1 MSRLLWYNWS
11 FLFKYQKD
19 ALRNGFFFPLFAWKN
34 LFAMLDNSLSWGKTL
49 LCNNFLSEGTDR
61 QAGAGTVS
69 DATESLQMFL
79 CVAFFSTEEMAVY
92 PEEMDKLSM
101 VIPYRTSH
109 CQFEDS
115 GGGSEETSGVPTA
128 AFIIRIIDCSRIGVQ
143 LFGNGHSVA

>member
-1 MSRLLWYNWS
+1 
-11 FLFKYQKD
+11 
-19 ALRNGFFFPLFAWKN
+19 
-34 LFAMLDNSLSWGKTL
+34 MLDNSLSWGKTL

-101 VIPYRTSH
+101 VIPYIVSLRTR
-109 CQFEDS
+109 
-115 GGGSEETSGVPTA
+115 GGVRGDFWGPNSS
-128 AFIIRIIDCSRIGVQ
+128 FYYQDYWLQ
-143 LFGNGHSVA
+143 

>member
-19 ALRNGFFFPLFAWKN
+19 ALRNGVFFPLFAWKN

-109 CQFEDS
+109 CQFDDS
-115 GGGSEETSGVPTA
+115 GGVRGDFWGPNSS
-128 AFIIRIIDCSRIGVQ
+128 FYYQDY
-143 LFGNGHSVA
+143 

>member
-1 MSRLLWYNWS
+1 M
-11 FLFKYQKD
+11 
-19 ALRNGFFFPLFAWKN
+19 RNGVFFPLFAWKN

-101 VIPYRTSH
+101 VIPYIVSLRTR
-109 CQFEDS
+109 
-115 GGGSEETSGVPTA
+115 GGSEETSGVPTA